1 MARPFKSDLV
11 LREQIAESTLKAYHV
26 GFDQNKFRLIP
37 LVEVIR
43 SVIPEFALG
52 YHMGISTPNTE
63 IVERLK
69 EAASLVYTTDKYKR
83 RGEFGELILHLLL
96 RDFHNTIPLISKIN
110 FKDSHNSTVH
120 GFDGVQVTIEGGN
133 KKLWLGE
140 SKLYANGLSGIKDLC
155 ADLKNHIQNDYLRKE
170 FSLISRKLPQSIL
183 DVEHWRA
190 LMDKHQTLDKIYSNI
205 VIPMVCTYSSQIFD
219 AHTSETKEYLAA
231 FENECR
237 GLKDEFDK
245 KAIKTS
251 IEVILLL
258 LPVPDKDELNKELDT
273 RLKRM
278 QQI

>member
-1 MARPFKSDLV
+1 MTRPFKSELV

-26 GFDQNKFRLIP
+26 GFDQNRFRLIP

-43 SVIPEFALG
+43 KVIPEFALG
-52 YHMGISTPNTE
+52 YHMGTSTPNTE

-96 RDFHNTIPLISKIN
+96 RDFHNTVPLISKIN
-110 FKDSHNSTVH
+110 FKDSHNSTIH
-120 GFDGVQVTIEGGN
+120 GFDGVQVSIEGEH

-140 SKLYANGLSGIKDLC
+140 SKLYSDGLAGIKDLC
-155 ADLKNHIQNDYLRKE
+155 KDLRNHIQNDYLRKE
-170 FSLISRKLPQSIL
+170 FSLISRKLPQSYP
-183 DVEHWRA
+183 DVEHWRV

-205 VIPMVCTYSSQIFD
+205 VLPMACTYSSRIFST
-219 AHTSETKEYLAA
+219 HTSETKQYLEA

-237 GLKDEFDK
+237 GLKCEFDK
-245 KAIKTS
+245 KTIKSS

-258 LPVPDKDELNKELDT
+258 LPVPDKDELNRELDT